1 MKEMSHDHRRSAI
14 RSLYHVLRNGLP
26 LEPETA
32 LYILVSAADVFMT
45 WYLLYNG
52 GADDRTWFVES
63 NPIPNYFYESWGFDG
78 LVYFKFAMVA
88 FVAIICQVIAR
99 TKIDVARRVLNLA
112 TLLVTGVVIYSVV
125 LMVQHA

>member
-1 MKEMSHDHRRSAI
+1 
-14 RSLYHVLRNGLP
+14 VLRNGLP

-32 LYILVSAADVFMT
+32 LFILVSTADVFMT
-45 WYLLYNG
+45 WYLLYNR

-63 NPIPNYFYESWGFDG
+63 NPIPRYFFESWGFDG
-78 LVYFKFAMVA
+78 LVYFKFALVA
-88 FVAIICQVIAR
+88 FVAVICQVIAR
-99 TKIDVARRVLNLA
+99 TKVDVARRVLNLA

>member
-1 MKEMSHDHRRSAI
+1 MSHDHRPSAI

-32 LYILVSAADVFMT
+32 LYIFVSTADVFMT
-45 WYLLYNG
+45 WYLLFNS
-52 GADDRTWFVES
+52 ASNDRTWFVES
-63 NPIPNYFYESWGFDG
+63 NPIPRYFYESWGFDG

-88 FVAIICQVIAR
+88 FVAVICQVIAR

-125 LMVQHA
+125 LMVRNA